1 MLSNDYNFKIIK
13 NKISK
18 EDSTEISILTN
29 EILNKNN
36 YYDEKYNVN
45 KSNLKNILLYIII
58 ILILIFLIYC
68 PISNNYHKIKLKTEI
83 IKIEEYFK
91 ICDDGILL
99 NKKKIK
105 KAEKPK
111 ISIISAVYNKQKYI
125 LRFLRSIQNQNYDQ
139 IEIILIDDF
148 SEDNTVNIIEKCQK
162 EDKRIILIKN
172 KKNKGTLISRNEG
185 IIISRG
191 KYILI
196 PDPDDILS
204 NDILNQCLKRAEES
218 KYDMIRFITYLND
231 NNFYIYNR
239 INKYLINKSI
249 SQPELSSFIFY
260 GIGYLKIIDSMI
272 SNKFVKRNILINAL
286 SSLNKYFLNQN
297 MVFYEDTIINF
308 LLYKTSKSCYY
319 LDNVGY
325 FYLSNTNSSTV
336 NYNKNEN
343 NINKILK
350 SFFLFLKFIF
360 EYTKNSKYE
369 KDMAN
374 EIIKKEMDIFL
385 SFKMYNKINQNF
397 KFYENIINLYLNNKF
412 IYYSAK
418 KRFNDIKIIL
428 KEKDKK
434 FIKSK

>member
-1 MLSNDYNFKIIK
+1 MLSNDYNPKIIN
-13 NKISK
+13 NKVNK
-18 EDSTEISILTN
+18 EYSSEISILTN
-29 EILNKNN
+29 EILNKIN
-36 YYDEKYNVN
+36 YYEEKNNDN
-45 KSNLKNILLYIII
+45 KKYLKNIFFSIII
-58 ILILIFLIYC
+58 ILILILLFYC
-68 PISNNYHKIKLKTEI
+68 PFSNNYYKIKLKTEI

-99 NKKKIK
+99 NKKKFK
-105 KAEKPK
+105 KKEKPK

-125 LRFLRSIQNQNYDQ
+125 LRFLRSIQNQNYGQ

-148 SEDNTVNIIEKCQK
+148 SEDNTVNIIKKCQK
-162 EDKRIILIKN
+162 EDNRIILIKH

-204 NDILNQCLKRAEES
+204 NDILKQCLKKAEES
-218 KYDMIRFITYLND
+218 KYDMIRFITYLNNKD
-231 NNFYIYNR
+231 FFIYNQ

-249 SQPELSSFIFY
+249 YQPELSSYIFY

-286 SSLNKYFLNQN
+286 NLLNEYFLNQN
-297 MVFYEDTIINF
+297 MIFYEDTIINF

-319 LDNVGY
+319 LNNVGY
-325 FYLSNTNSSTV
+325 FYFSNTNSSTV
-336 NYNKNEN
+336 NYNKNEI

-360 EYTKNSKYE
+360 EYTKNCKYE

-374 EIIKKEMDIFL
+374 EIIKKEKEILL

-412 IYYSAK
+412 IYYSGK
-418 KRFNDIKIIL
+418 KRLNNIKIML
-428 KEKDKK
+428 KEKEKK
-434 FIKSK
+434 FYKK